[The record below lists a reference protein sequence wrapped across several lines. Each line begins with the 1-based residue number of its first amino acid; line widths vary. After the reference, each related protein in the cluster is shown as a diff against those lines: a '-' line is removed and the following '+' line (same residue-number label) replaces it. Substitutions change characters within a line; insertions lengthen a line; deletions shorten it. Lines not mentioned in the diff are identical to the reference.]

1 MISTGSGVA
10 WEDASGGGGGGTNT
24 NIANTDLTLNA
35 GRSLNVDDNNL
46 EIKNGSTSYLNFDD
60 SGISIFTASD
70 DLDIGNFNFRA
81 KSFTSDVAT
90 GTAPFVVSSSTAVAN
105 LQSSTTASIGN
116 LTGEVTSTNRAT
128 VIADNIVDEANLK
141 VSNAPTNGY
150 VLTAQSGNT
159 GGLTWAAQSGGG
171 GSSSSIITQIFTIAY
186 HSTSTSGF
194 YITMSGAS
202 TNESTG
208 LSTGS
213 YHLILPC
220 PFDGTIKRIT
230 SHHQNA
236 VSSGTSKFELYI
248 DGDDSDLVGDQRGSD
263 LTVTNGYNV
272 SGDATRAF
280 TADCPSDWTFSKNE
294 TLAIKRTDS
303 SGRGGATV
311 SFVIEFDTST

>member
-1 MISTGSGVA
+1 
-10 WEDASGGGGGGTNT
+10 
-24 NIANTDLTLNA
+24 
-35 GRSLNVDDNNL
+35 
-46 EIKNGSTSYLNFDD
+46 
-60 SGISIFTASD
+60 
-70 DLDIGNFNFRA
+70 
-81 KSFTSDVAT
+81 
-90 GTAPFVVSSSTAVAN
+90 
-105 LQSSTTASIGN
+105 
-116 LTGEVTSTNRAT
+116 
-128 VIADNIVDEANLK
+128 
-141 VSNAPTNGY
+141 
-150 VLTAQSGNT
+150 
-159 GGLTWAAQSGGG
+159 
-171 GSSSSIITQIFTIAY
+171 
-186 HSTSTSGF
+186 
-194 YITMSGAS
+194 MSGAS